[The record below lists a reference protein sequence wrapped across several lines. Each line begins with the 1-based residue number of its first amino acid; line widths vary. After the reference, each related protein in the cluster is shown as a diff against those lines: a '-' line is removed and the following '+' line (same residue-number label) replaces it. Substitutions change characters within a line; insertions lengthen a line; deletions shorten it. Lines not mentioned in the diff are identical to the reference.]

1 MATWIISVL
10 YLSLLDLASILV
22 LNYVCVLALVNF
34 ICPHEIALHQPTY
47 YCLAPLTHKLDL
59 YAGKS
64 TILRLIFR
72 FFDTDSGNVSTAML
86 LVRIIPPKC
95 SLFGCVYLPWA
106 YGELLNK

>member
-22 LNYVCVLALVNF
+22 LTYVCAHALVNFVNF
-34 ICPHEIALHQPTY
+34 ICPHEIALHQPLY
-47 YCLAPLTHKLDL
+47 YCLAPLTRKLDL

-72 FFDTDSGNVSTAML
+72 FFDTDSGNVSIAML
-86 LVRIIPPKC
+86 LVRIIPQKC
-95 SLFGCVYLPWA
+95 SLFGYV
-106 YGELLNK
+106 